1 MTHTDSEA
9 LRPPKPGQSRRE
21 FCVHACQALSLVT
34 VGAVLEACGGSG
46 SPTGPSSLAA
56 QALPVINANVSNNT
70 VALTID
76 SSSPLSSVGSA
87 ALVQTSAGSFLVAHV
102 AQDSFTALTADLH
115 APDVLH
121 HRVHE
126 RDLRVPLSRIA
137 VQHERQRDPGTGG
150 RAAAP
155 VLDARYANGVLSVAF

>member
-9 LRPPKPGQSRRE
+9 LQPLKPRQSRRQ

-87 ALVQTSAGSFLVAHV
+87 APRADLGGEFPGGARRPGLVHGPHR
-102 AQDSFTALTADLH
+102 DLH

-121 HRVHE
+121 HRVPSGLFVCPCHGLQFSTSGSVIQGPAVAP
-126 RDLRVPLSRIA
+126 LRQYA
-137 VQHERQRDPGTGG
+137 TQ
-150 RAAAP
+150 
-155 VLDARYANGVLSVAF
+155 YANGVLSVAF